1 MLIKWKIDPEN
12 FYQINYSN
20 SWIVFFLFDKE
31 LNFYS
36 TLNKRKEYLRGKC
49 MM

>member
-20 SWIVFFLFDKE
+20 SWIVLKNDKE